1 MSIYQLK
8 TQFQNQLRP
17 ISDALVSFGVSA
29 NQVTVSAIVLSAGS
43 AYVIANIAPQANNN
57 TLTNNPTERNARI
70 WLILPVALFVRMAL
84 NAIDGMMAKEHQQAS
99 NLGAVLNE
107 GGDIVSDYLLI
118 ASLSPHIPTTTGNK
132 LYFS

>member
-43 AYVIANIAPQANNN
+43 AYVIANIAPQAVSYTHL
-57 TLTNNPTERNARI
+57 TLPTKRI
-70 WLILPVALFVRMAL
+70 V
-84 NAIDGMMAKEHQQAS
+84 
-99 NLGAVLNE
+99 
-107 GGDIVSDYLLI
+107 
-118 ASLSPHIPTTTGNK
+118 
-132 LYFS
+132 

>member
-84 NAIDGMMAKEHQQAS
+84 NAIDGMMA
-99 NLGAVLNE
+99 N
-107 GGDIVSDYLLI
+107 
-118 ASLSPHIPTTTGNK
+118 
-132 LYFS
+132 